1 LTLGYSKTA
10 TKNPRVHLLPPIIFY
25 KIADAV
31 ETRSVSIHSGLDLGE
46 IKMHLPEEDF
56 SWSPTLK
63 ERKYHHN
70 SKQPPATT

>member
-1 LTLGYSKTA
+1 M
-10 TKNPRVHLLPPIIFY
+10 FY

-46 IKMHLPEEDF
+46 IKMHLPEKDI
-56 SWSPTLK
+56 SWFPTLK